1 MEVPCYSAHH
11 AGMADECERA
21 VVDAVEQVG
30 SAAGAET
37 VCVNVVRHRE
47 EAAAAAHTAEADN
60 IPAEDNGVPGIL
72 DVPLHAASA
81 SAFATA
87 AARSPC
93 TSASPCCT
101 VSPRG
106 LLLATFHLRPTRTEC
121 ARCEQ

>member
-1 MEVPCYSAHH
+1 
-11 AGMADECERA
+11 MADECERA
-21 VVDAVEQVG
+21 DVDAVEQVG

-47 EAAAAAHTAEADN
+47 EAAAAAHTAEADDIAAEIDRILR
-60 IPAEDNGVPGIL
+60 IPDELLLA
-72 DVPLHAASA
+72 ASASA

-87 AARSPC
+87 TARSPC

-121 ARCEQ
+121 ARCEL